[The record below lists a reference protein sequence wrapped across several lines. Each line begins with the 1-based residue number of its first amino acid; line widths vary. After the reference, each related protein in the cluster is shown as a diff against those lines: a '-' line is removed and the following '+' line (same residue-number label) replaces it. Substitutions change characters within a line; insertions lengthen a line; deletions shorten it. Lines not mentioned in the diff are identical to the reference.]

1 MIVTYEDRADH
12 LVGIKLLVLSLAE
25 HWPDAAV
32 EVLFPTATAND
43 EGWFQGREQVRL
55 RRDSFEGRNGY
66 NIKPSLLRRA
76 LEEGAGEAIWMDSDI
91 IVNRDPRPLWADS
104 APGTIVVA
112 EEFLGAPH
120 QGGSHRTRSWGLE
133 AGRRLPNTTNSCVV
147 RVTREHLNLLRDW
160 DGLLASDEYQAAQK
174 APWHQRPP
182 HMAGDQDVLCALL
195 GSNKYRDVPIRWIR
209 RGSEVAHCF
218 ANFGYPFQQRISN
231 LMTGRSPTFLHGQGP
246 KPWHFEGRDKPLF
259 LEVSPYFIA
268 CDRLADK
275 LGEQADWRQAKR
287 PVGRWLRRLFG
298 DHLSASGLLPAA
310 LYELKDQ
317 RMAKTLVQSFFR
329 GDRRN

>member
-25 HWPDAAV
+25 HWPEADV
-32 EVLFPTATAND
+32 DVLFPTATTED
-43 EGWFQGREQVRL
+43 EAWFAARKHGRL
-55 RRDSFEGRNGY
+55 RRDGFAGRDGY

-76 LEEGAGEAIWMDSDI
+76 LEEGASEAIWMDSDI
-91 IVNRDPRPLWADS
+91 IVNRDPRPLWADA
-104 APGTIVVA
+104 APGMIVVA

-120 QGGSHRTRSWGLE
+120 QGGSHRTRSWGLK
-133 AGRRLPNTTNSCVV
+133 AGRPLPNTTNSCVV
-147 RVTREHLNLLRDW
+147 RVTHEHLELLKDW
-160 DGLLASDEYQAAQK
+160 DDLLVSDIYQAAQK
-174 APWHQRPP
+174 TPWHQRPP

-195 GSNKYRDVPIRWIR
+195 GSKKHRDMPIRWIR

-231 LMTGRSPTFLHGQGP
+231 LASGRSPTFLHGQGP
-246 KPWHFEGRDKPLF
+246 KPWHFEGRDKPLY

-268 CDRLADK
+268 CERLADK
-275 LGEQADWRQAKR
+275 LGEQANWRRAKR
-287 PVGRWLRRLFG
+287 PAARWLRRLFN

-317 RMAKTLVQSFFR
+317 RMAKTVIRSALQRFR
-329 GDRRN
+329 RD